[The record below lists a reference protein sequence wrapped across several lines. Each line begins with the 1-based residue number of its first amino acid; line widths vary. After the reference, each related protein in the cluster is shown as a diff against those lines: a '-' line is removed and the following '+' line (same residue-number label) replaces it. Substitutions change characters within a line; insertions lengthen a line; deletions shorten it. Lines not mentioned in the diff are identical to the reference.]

1 MLQQCRE
8 CRGSNNRHNCVVGTP
23 PQDGTGVSN
32 ADFIL
37 YITAE
42 TCPMVEGSGQLVAL
56 AATCQTEVNQDRPVA
71 GFINFCPDGVRNR
84 DTDFTF
90 AVTKH
95 ELLHALGFSRSLF
108 PLWRDPSNNSP
119 RTPRNS
125 DSGLPD
131 INNG

>member
-1 MLQQCRE
+1 M
-8 CRGSNNRHNCVVGTP
+8 S
-23 PQDGTGVSN
+23 D

-42 TCPMVEGSGQLVAL
+42 SGTCPEAEDLGSAQVVAF
-56 AATCQTEVNQDRPVA
+56 AATCQTESMQDRPVA
-71 GFINFCPDGVRNR
+71 GFINFCPNGVQNR
-84 DTDFTF
+84 DPEFTF

-125 DSGLPD
+125 NTGLPD